1 MAKQIV
7 MRWGNS
13 LALRIPAGVARDLG
27 LGEKT
32 PVNVEIKGSALVITP
47 ADLLPEFCQAD
58 FNRAIKLLSSAK
70 SRRTRTEAIDFGKP
84 VGREVW

>member
-1 MAKQIV
+1 MSKQLV

-32 PVNVEIKGSALVITP
+32 SVNVEIKGSALVITP
-47 ADLLPEFCQAD
+47 ADVLPEFSEAD
-58 FNRAIKLLSSAK
+58 FKRAIKLLSNAK
-70 SRRTRTEAIDFGKP
+70 TRRAHTESIEFGAP